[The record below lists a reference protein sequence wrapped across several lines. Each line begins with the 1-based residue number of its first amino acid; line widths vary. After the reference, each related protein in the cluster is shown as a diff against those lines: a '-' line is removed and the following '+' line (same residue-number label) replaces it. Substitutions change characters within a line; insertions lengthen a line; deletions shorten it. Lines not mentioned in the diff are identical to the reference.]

1 MDGGS
6 DGRGG
11 RKEEKECAAKCS
23 KGDALLKMSNGEERR
38 ERKKEKEWFGG
49 GEAKSSMHAG
59 SKLLLLLRWIRLLTD
74 G

>member
-23 KGDALLKMSNGEERR
+23 KGDALLKMSNGEEGR

-49 GEAKSSMHAG
+49 AGEIQYACWKQAAVTAEMDKASY
-59 SKLLLLLRWIRLLTD
+59 
-74 G
+74 